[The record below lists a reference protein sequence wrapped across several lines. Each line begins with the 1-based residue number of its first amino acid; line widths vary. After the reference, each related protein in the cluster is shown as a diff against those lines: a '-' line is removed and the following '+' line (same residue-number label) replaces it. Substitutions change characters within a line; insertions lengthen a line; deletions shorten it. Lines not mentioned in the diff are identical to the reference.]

1 MIATLEP
8 VVQVGH
14 EDGPAT
20 AGIDLIVG
28 FGSSAGG
35 LEALQSVVRHLP
47 LGRPI
52 AYIVAQHVSPQHRSL
67 MAQLLDKETSL
78 RVVFAE
84 DGQRLEADTVYVI
97 PPNADGVLR
106 GDVIS
111 LVPPASG
118 AGAKPSI
125 DALFLS
131 MADRGPRAAAV
142 LLSGTGDD
150 GTYGMREVRARGG
163 LTVAQ
168 RPDTAKYEDMPNSA
182 IRAGVV
188 ELVLDPVDIG
198 GVLGTPPTDG
208 MASDA
213 PVGEVAD
220 EVIQQLRRDGAGDFS
235 QYKKATIQRQIARRM
250 AILQLPDDA
259 DYLTYVK
266 ANPSESRML
275 RQALL
280 VSVTAFRRDPAAWD
294 ALRMIL
300 TDRWL
305 EHAPQDALR
314 IWVPGCAT
322 GEEAYTMGML
332 VHSVLPH
339 ADTLSNSVKIFATD
353 LDDVA
358 LDFARHGRYPVQAIA
373 GLPREWQEQYFQVRS
388 GVAEVAPFLREATVF
403 AHHDL
408 TSDPA
413 FIKLDLVS
421 LRNLLIYFRASLQ
434 RRVLEVL
441 HYALRPGGLLFLGS
455 AEGVAGMQE
464 HFIPLSGKFRIFERM
479 PGGPQ
484 HTPERANVERVRTRS
499 LRSHPPQSDT
509 SWLVRD
515 ALVRSLSPNMVVV
528 DSDDRVIEIL
538 GDTAEFLTLSSG
550 PFDDRLTSLIR
561 HDLDVDVRAAL
572 VQARATALPAQI
584 MVSSGERVITIRAVP
599 LSTPRGEF
607 VALSYSSEP
616 LAESSESE
624 SDAAITATLRQ
635 ELAHTREALQATIEE
650 LETSNEELQATNE
663 EMTASSEELQA
674 GNEELETI
682 NEELQ
687 ATNEELASLNQ
698 ELQVRQREL
707 TEVNEDLENIQNSLA
722 HAMIMVDNEMRVT
735 RYSPL
740 AVRIFALV
748 EADVGRSLAAIPGTV
763 PTVPLLQAVA
773 EVIRDGERRVV
784 EVRGEA
790 NAHIVH
796 IVPYKTAKGTT
807 RGAILSFSD
816 VTHTAAPT
824 DDTDFLMRGF
834 RAMTE
839 GLDEVV
845 WLRGDDGSFSYVN
858 RAVQDIFGI
867 SAEQA
872 MADHTLLEGAI
883 DPADRETFGSPSG
896 TDRPRVMV
904 YSVQTPAGTRRVED
918 VVHDVIE
925 GAGGT
930 KVTVGSIRML
940 PSPEAV
946 SGAGSAEA
954 VSAMLGLADQ
964 LVIVVDP
971 QGVIVLSGQSSAD
984 MLGIAASEMVGRRL
998 ADLCHDLDA
1007 GQVMRLIVGQPI
1019 DSSTAHRIRL
1029 VTRGGTVRWARLRIA
1044 QIPGQENL
1052 LITLT
1057 DVTADRERDSD
1068 LGRKA
1073 MFDGATGL
1081 LNRAT
1086 FIDALSVE
1094 MSRQKRHG
1102 GRTAVL
1108 WIDLDGFKG
1117 VNDANGHRIGDQ
1129 LLWTVA
1135 ERLHSVGRRQD
1146 ALGRMGGDEFGVLI
1160 TDADRPDAVE
1170 SAAQRILDV
1179 VSEPAETDAGVVRVT
1194 ASIGV
1199 ALIPD
1204 DAHTVEGVLNAA
1216 DAAMYAAK
1224 RSGGDRFMYYTEGMN
1239 EEAEQRADLRQ
1250 RLAAALRRR
1259 EFVLAYQ
1266 PIIRPEDSSLWGV
1279 ETLVR
1284 WNVDGGLVPAGE
1296 FIGVAEQTGQIRYI
1310 GQQVLEA
1317 LAADAEDLLTILP
1330 GDARVSINLSVAE
1343 LEETRNVDL
1352 LHRTVLPAYGG
1363 RLIAEVTESAL
1374 LEEGSSAYAAV
1385 EGLVRA
1391 GAGLAM
1397 DDFGTGYANL
1407 SALYGM
1413 NPTVIKADQSLL
1425 ENAVSGDRRQA
1436 ALLQAVVALSEA
1448 VGAVALAEGVSD
1460 PSRLEVVRSFGFDL
1474 AQGFHLARP
1483 MPLAELADFVS
1494 SSHGS

>member
-1 MIATLEP
+1 MIATLER
-8 VVQVGH
+8 VVQVGN

-20 AGIDLIVG
+20 SGIDLIVG

-52 AYIVAQHVSPQHRSL
+52 AYVIAQHVSPQHRSL
-67 MAQLLDKETSL
+67 MAQLLDKETPL

-84 DGQRLEADTVYVI
+84 DGQTLEADTVYVI

-106 GDVIS
+106 GDTIS
-111 LVPPASG
+111 LLPPASG

-131 MADRGPRAAAV
+131 LADRGPGAAAV

-150 GTYGMREVRARGG
+150 GTYGMREVRAHGG

-182 IRAGVV
+182 IRAGVA
-188 ELVLDPVDIG
+188 ELVLDPEEIG
-198 GVLGTPPTDG
+198 GVLGHPPTDG
-208 MASDA
+208 ELTDA

-250 AILQLPDDA
+250 AILQLLDDA
-259 DYLTYVK
+259 DYLTYLK

-280 VSVTAFRRDPAAWD
+280 VSVTAFRRDPGAWD
-294 ALRMIL
+294 TLGTIL
-300 TDRWL
+300 AGRWR
-305 EHAPQDALR
+305 ERTPEEPLR

-332 VHSVLPH
+332 VHSALPH
-339 ADTLSNSVKIFATD
+339 VDTLANSVKIFATD

-373 GLPREWQEQYFQVRS
+373 GLPREWQERYFQVRS

-403 AHHDL
+403 AHHDV
-408 TSDPA
+408 TTDPA
-413 FIKLDLVS
+413 FIKLDIVS

-434 RRVLEVL
+434 RRVLEVM
-441 HYALRPGGLLFLGS
+441 HYALRPGGLLFLGG

-464 HFIPLSGKFRIFERM
+464 HFVQLSGKMRIFERM

-484 HTPERANVERVRTRS
+484 HPPERHDAPRPRTRS

-528 DSDDRVIEIL
+528 DSDDRVIEIV
-538 GDTAEFLTLSSG
+538 GDTADFLTLSSG
-550 PFDDRLTSLIR
+550 PFDDRLSSLIR

-572 VQARATALPAQI
+572 VQARATSSPAQI
-584 MVSSGERVITIRAVP
+584 MVSGEDRVVTLRAVP
-599 LSTPRGEF
+599 LSTSRGEF
-607 VALSYSSEP
+607 VALSYSNDP
-616 LAESSESE
+616 LADVPASE
-624 SDAAITATLRQ
+624 SDAVITSTLRQ
-635 ELAHTREALQATIEE
+635 ELAHTREALQATIQE

-722 HAMIMVDNEMRVT
+722 HAMIMVDSDLRVT

-763 PTVPLLQAVA
+763 PTGPLVEAVS
-773 EVIRDGERRVV
+773 EVVADGERRIV
-784 EVRGEA
+784 EVRGES
-790 NAHIVH
+790 NAHLVH
-796 IVPYKTAKGTT
+796 IVPYKTAKGVT

-816 VTHTAAPT
+816 VTHAAAPT

-845 WLRGDDGSFSYVN
+845 WLRNEDGSLSYVN
-858 RAVQDIFGI
+858 RAVQDLFGI
-867 SAEQA
+867 SVEQA
-872 MADHTLLEGAI
+872 MADHTALDDMMDPDDRVALGATGAI
-883 DPADRETFGSPSG
+883 
-896 TDRPRVMV
+896 DRPRVMV
-904 YSVQTPAGTRRVED
+904 YTVHTPMGDRRVED
-918 VVHDVIE
+918 VVHDVVE
-925 GAGGT
+925 GTGGT
-930 KVTVGSIRML
+930 KVTVGSIRVVPALDM
-940 PSPEAV
+940 SATG
-946 SGAGSAEA
+946 SGEA
-954 VSAMLGLADQ
+954 VSALLGLADQ
-964 LVIVVDP
+964 LVLLVD
-971 QGVIVLSGQSSAD
+971 QRGVIKLSGQASAE
-984 MLGIAASEMVGRRL
+984 MLGIGPGEMVGRRL
-998 ADLCHDLDA
+998 ADLTHDLDA
-1007 GQVMRLIVGQPI
+1007 GLVMRLVAGEPS
-1019 DSSTAHRIRL
+1019 DPNAAHRIRL
-1029 VTRGGTVRWARLRIA
+1029 VTRGGTVRWARMRIG
-1044 QIPGQENL
+1044 QVPGREEHVVTL
-1052 LITLT
+1052 SDIT
-1057 DVTADRERDSD
+1057 ANREHDSD
-1068 LGRKA
+1068 LGRRA

-1086 FIDALSVE
+1086 FIDTLSVE

-1102 GRTAVL
+1102 GRTGVL
-1108 WIDLDGFKG
+1108 WVDLDGFKSI
-1117 VNDANGHRIGDQ
+1117 NDANGHRIGDQ
-1129 LLWTVA
+1129 VLWAAA
-1135 ERLHSVGRRQD
+1135 ERLHSVSRRQD
-1146 ALGRMGGDEFGVLI
+1146 AIGRLGGDEFGVLI

-1170 SAAQRILDV
+1170 LAAQRILDV
-1179 VSEPAETDAGVVRVT
+1179 ISEPTETDVGIVRVT

-1199 ALIPD
+1199 ALVPD

-1224 RSGGDRFMYYTEGMN
+1224 KAGGDRFTYYTEGMN

-1250 RLAAALRRR
+1250 RLAEGLRRR
-1259 EFVLAYQ
+1259 EFVLHYQ
-1266 PIIRPEDSSLWGV
+1266 PIVRPDDLSVWGV

-1284 WNVDGGLVPAGE
+1284 WAVDGGLVPAGE
-1296 FIGVAEQTGQIRYI
+1296 FIGVAEQTGQIRYL
-1310 GQQVLEA
+1310 GQQVLDTLAGEA
-1317 LAADAEDLLTILP
+1317 DDLLAILP
-1330 GDARVSINLSVAE
+1330 DGARVSVNLSVAE
-1343 LEETRNVDL
+1343 LEESRNVDI
-1352 LHRTVLPAYGG
+1352 LHRTVLPVLGDH
-1363 RLIAEVTESAL
+1363 LIAEVTESAL
-1374 LEEGSSAYAAV
+1374 LEEGSAAFTAI

-1413 NPTVIKADQSLL
+1413 SPTVIKADQSLL
-1425 ENAVSGDRRQA
+1425 ENAVSGDRRHS
-1436 ALLQAVVALSEA
+1436 ALLQAVVALSQA
-1448 VGAVALAEGVSD
+1448 VGSVALAEGVSD
-1460 PSRLEVVRSFGFDL
+1460 ASRLERVRSFGFDL

-1483 MPLAELADFVS
+1483 MALGELADFV
-1494 SSHGS
+1494 GSTRDD

>member
-1 MIATLEP
+1 MGD
-8 VVQVGH
+8 VGRQG
-14 EDGPAT
+14 GPT
-20 AGIDLIVG
+20 GAGVRLIVG

-47 LGRPI
+47 FGHSI
-52 AYIVAQHVSPQHRSL
+52 AYVVAQHVSPQHRSL
-67 MAQLLDKETSL
+67 MAQLLDKETPL
-78 RVVFAE
+78 RVVAAV
-84 DGQRLEADTVYVI
+84 DGQTLAPDTVYVI

-106 GDVIS
+106 GDTVC

-131 MADRGPRAAAV
+131 LAERGPEAVAV

-163 LTVAQ
+163 LTIAQ
-168 RPDTAKYEDMPNSA
+168 SPQTAKYEDMPNSA
-182 IRAGVV
+182 IRAGVA
-188 ELVLDPVDIG
+188 ELVLDPEEIG
-198 GVLGTPPTDG
+198 GALGHPSADERPP
-208 MASDA
+208 
-213 PVGEVAD
+213 GEVAD
-220 EVIQQLRRDGAGDFS
+220 EVVRQLQRDGAGDFS

-250 AILQLPDDA
+250 AILQLPADA
-259 DYLTYVK
+259 DYLTYIQ

-294 ALRMIL
+294 ALGTIL
-300 TDRWL
+300 TQRWQ
-305 EHAPQDALR
+305 ERTSSEPLR
-314 IWVPGCAT
+314 IWAAGCAT
-322 GEEAYTMGML
+322 GEEAYTLGML

-339 ADTLSNSVKIFATD
+339 VDTLANSVKIFATD

-373 GLPREWQEQYFQVRS
+373 PLPREWQERYFNVRS

-403 AHHDL
+403 AHHDIA
-408 TSDPA
+408 SDPA

-434 RRVLEVL
+434 RQVLEVL

-455 AEGVAGMQE
+455 AEGVAGMQD
-464 HFIPLSGKFRIFERM
+464 HFVPLSGKLRIFERM

-484 HTPERANVERVRTRS
+484 HPPERSGAQLPRTRS

-528 DSDDRVIEIL
+528 DSDDRVIEII
-538 GDTAEFLTLSSG
+538 GDTGDFLSLSSG
-550 PFDDRLTSLIR
+550 PFDDRLASLIR
-561 HDLDVDVRAAL
+561 RDLDVDVRAAL

-584 MVSSGERVITIRAVP
+584 MVSSGERVIIVRAVP
-599 LSTPRGEF
+599 LSTARGDF

-616 LAESSESE
+616 LAELPE
-624 SDAAITATLRQ
+624 SDSETTVTATLRQ
-635 ELAHTREALQATIEE
+635 ELAHTREALQATIQE

-722 HAMIMVDNEMRVT
+722 HAMIMVDSELRVT

-763 PTVPLLQAVA
+763 PTAPLLQAVA
-773 EVIRDGERRVV
+773 DVIGDGERRIV
-784 EVRGEA
+784 EVSGETS
-790 NAHIVH
+790 AHLVH
-796 IVPYKTAKGTT
+796 VVPYKTAKGAT

-816 VTHTAAPT
+816 VTHAAEPT
-824 DDTDFLMRGF
+824 HDADFLMRGF

-845 WLRGDDGSFSYVN
+845 WLRGEDGSLNYVN
-858 RAVQDIFGI
+858 RAVQDLFGI
-867 SAEQA
+867 TVEQA
-872 MADHTLLEGAI
+872 MADPTVLEDVI
-883 DPADRETFGSPSG
+883 DPADRAAYGPLSG
-896 TDRPRVMV
+896 ADRPRVMV
-904 YSVQTPAGTRRVED
+904 YSVNTPTGVRRVED
-918 VVHDVIE
+918 CVHDVVE
-925 GAGGT
+925 GAAGT
-930 KVTVGSIRML
+930 KVTVGSIRLL
-940 PSPEAV
+940 PDGAQTR
-946 SGAGSAEA
+946 GAGSADA
-954 VSAMLGLADQ
+954 ISALLGLADQ
-964 LVIVVDP
+964 LVLVVDQ
-971 QGVIVLSGQSSAD
+971 QGVIQLSGQSSAD
-984 MLGIAASEMVGRRL
+984 MLGIAPGEMVGRRL
-998 ADLCHDLDA
+998 ADLAHDLDA
-1007 GQVMRLIVGQPI
+1007 GQVMRTISGEPGE
-1019 DSSTAHRIRL
+1019 SGATARIRL
-1029 VTRGGTVRWARLRIA
+1029 VTRGGTVRWARMRIA
-1044 QIPGQENL
+1044 AIPGQDEL
-1052 LITLT
+1052 VVALA

-1068 LGRKA
+1068 LGRRA

-1086 FIDALSVE
+1086 FIDTLNVE

-1108 WIDLDGFKG
+1108 WVDLDGFKG

-1129 LLWTVA
+1129 LLWIVA
-1135 ERLHSVGRRQD
+1135 ERLNGVGRRQD
-1146 ALGRMGGDEFGVLI
+1146 ALGRLGGDEFGVLI
-1160 TDADRPDAVE
+1160 TDADRPDVVE
-1170 SAAQRILDV
+1170 STTQRILDV
-1179 VSEPAETDAGVVRVT
+1179 ISEPAETDAGVVRVT

-1199 ALIPD
+1199 ALVPD
-1204 DAHTVEGVLNAA
+1204 DARSVEGVLNAA

-1224 RSGGDRFMYYTEGMN
+1224 RAGGDRFMYYTEGMN
-1239 EEAEQRADLRQ
+1239 EEAQRRADLRQ
-1250 RLAAALRRR
+1250 RLAEALRRR
-1259 EFVLAYQ
+1259 DFVVVYQ
-1266 PIIRPEDSSLWGV
+1266 PIIRPDDMSVWGV

-1284 WNVDGGLVPAGE
+1284 WNVDGRLVPAAE
-1296 FIGVAEQTGQIRYI
+1296 FIEVAEQTGQIRYV
-1310 GQQVLEA
+1310 GQQVLEE
-1317 LAADAEDLLTILP
+1317 LAASADELLAVLP
-1330 GDARVSINLSVAE
+1330 ADARVSVNLSVAE
-1343 LEETRNVDL
+1343 LEESRNVDL
-1352 LHRTVLPAYGG
+1352 LHRLVLPVLGD

-1374 LEEGSSAYAAV
+1374 LEEGSAAYTAV
-1385 EGLVRA
+1385 EALVRA
-1391 GAGLAM
+1391 GVGLAM

-1413 NPTVIKADQSLL
+1413 SPTVIKADQSLL

-1436 ALLQAVVALSEA
+1436 ALLQAVVALSQA
-1448 VGAVALAEGVSD
+1448 VGSVALAEGVSD

-1483 MPLAELADFVS
+1483 MSLSELADFMS
-1494 SSHGS
+1494 PTDGR